1 MEEEGRGEGEGDV
14 LYSNEIESRRRR
26 VTREEEGEA
35 ARQLGS
41 EHCGHIHLAH
51 NSQMVMRCQN
61 GITTAT
67 ATATSTA
74 SSTAQA
80 QDDSSKPNTNLK
92 LTQHEPTARG
102 PRMLYASWL
111 QIECSRRVWTME
123 KPEIGRG
130 NV

>member
-1 MEEEGRGEGEGDV
+1 MGCTAMKLRVDVGESPV
-14 LYSNEIESRRRR
+14 RRR
-26 VTREEEGEA
+26 
-35 ARQLGS
+35 RQLGS

-67 ATATSTA
+67 ATSTATSTA
-74 SSTAQA
+74 SSTAPVQVEAQA
-80 QDDSSKPNTNLK
+80 QDDSSEPNTNLK
-92 LTQHEPTARG
+92 LTQHEPTASG

-111 QIECSRRVWTME
+111 QIECSRRVWTMK